1 MKRVLAAG
9 VFLALALAGR
19 SGPPPGATSKPAP
32 RFSVASYN
40 INYGNVNLPKVVE
53 TISQSKADLV
63 CLQETN
69 RQSELYLRRRLGR
82 TYRHMTFRH
91 SLGAGGFGFLSKSP
105 VRKRRYL
112 PRRHGVFGTW
122 IAEVKLGGREVQIAN
137 VHLLPTIPRRGQ
149 NAKQLLKLFVKTEGI
164 RRREIAHIHSKLRP
178 NVPTILAGDIN
189 SIPGLPVTRYLAARG
204 MIDSFRSAAP
214 KEANGFTWHWPWRGI
229 ELRQRFDYIFHTA
242 DVKTCA
248 SEVIRSEAS
257 DHYLLV
263 STLTWAPK
271 EASSRPAGNSRGR
284 KSD

>member
-1 MKRVLAAG
+1 
-9 VFLALALAGR
+9 
-19 SGPPPGATSKPAP
+19 
-32 RFSVASYN
+32 VASYN
-40 INYGNVNLPKVVE
+40 INYGNVNLPAIVE
-53 TISQSKADLV
+53 TIARSDADLV

-91 SLGAGGFGFLSKSP
+91 SAGAGGYGFLSKSP
-105 VRKRRYL
+105 VRKRSHL

-122 IAEVKLGGREVQIAN
+122 IAEVKLGGRDVQIVN

-149 NAKQLLKLFVKTEGI
+149 NAKQLVKLLLKTEGI
-164 RRREIAHIHSKLRP
+164 RGREIAHIHSKLRP
-178 NVPTILAGDIN
+178 DVPTILAGDLN
-189 SIPGLPVTRYLAARG
+189 SVPGFPVTRYLAARG

-214 KEANGFTWHWPWRGI
+214 KDANGFTWHWPWRGT
-229 ELRQRFDYIFHTA
+229 ELRQRFDYIFHS
-242 DVKTCA
+242 DHVKTCS

-271 EASSRPAGNSRGR
+271 KTSSRPARDSRER

>member
-1 MKRVLAAG
+1 MRRILAAG

-32 RFSVASYN
+32 RFAVASYN
-40 INYGNVNLPKVVE
+40 INYGNANLPEVVE
-53 TISQSKADLV
+53 TISRSNADLV

-69 RQSELYLRRRLGR
+69 RQSELYLRRHLGR

-91 SLGAGGFGFLSKSP
+91 SAAAGGFGFLSKSP
-105 VRKRRYL
+105 VLNRMYL
-112 PRRHGVFGTW
+112 PRSHGVFGAW
-122 IAEVKLGGREVQIAN
+122 LAQVKLGGRDVQIAN

-149 NAKQLLKLFVKTEGI
+149 NARQLLKLFVETEGA
-164 RRREIAHIHSKLRP
+164 RGREIAHIHSKLRA
-178 NVPTILAGDIN
+178 NVPTILAGDLN

-214 KEANGFTWHWPWRGI
+214 KEADGFTWHWPWRGT

-248 SEVIRSEAS
+248 SQVIPSEAS

-263 STLTWAPK
+263 SVLTWAPK
-271 EASSRPAGNSRGR
+271 EASSRPVAGGR
-284 KSD
+284 